1 MPRMH
6 QTKTWELQVPDGWE
20 VEGSNELVTL
30 FKPDGVGM
38 LRVLTAEQKPP
49 TAESTDDIFR
59 GHLPG
64 SVRTSADTSTFRR
77 IWSLSCRGQRL
88 FVTYQCASNNAELE
102 LAEADEI
109 VQSISET
116 RHEKP

>member
-1 MPRMH
+1 MH
-6 QTKTWELQVPDGWE
+6 QAGSWELRVPDGWE
-20 VEGSNELVTL
+20 VTGSNELVTL

-38 LRVLTAEQKPP
+38 LRVLTVEQKAP
-49 TAESTDDIFR
+49 TPQSTGEVFR
-59 GHLPG
+59 GRLPG
-64 SVRTSADTSTFRR
+64 TVHTNAHTSTFRR

-102 LAEADEI
+102 LAEVDEI

-116 RHEKP
+116 GHEEP

>member
-6 QTKTWELQVPDGWE
+6 QNKTWELRVPDGWH

-38 LRVLTAEQKPP
+38 LRVLTMEQKAP
-49 TAESTDDIFR
+49 TPESTGEVFR
-59 GHLPG
+59 GRLPG
-64 SVRTSADTSTFRR
+64 SVRTSTDTSTFRR

-102 LAEADEI
+102 LAEVGEI

-116 RHEKP
+116 SHEKP